1 MVTVRRAWPVVLWVS
16 LLPFAGWAAVR
27 LLGAERGAP
36 LMQLMSFTPY
46 AAGATL
52 VPFAAALLTRRWW
65 QAAAAGALV
74 AVLAGCVLPR
84 AVTGPPTPSGSSGSA
99 GPQWAD
105 AGGAATGGAGRP
117 VRVLTANLLF
127 GQADPAT
134 LLGIVRE
141 HQVDVLA
148 VQELTGSAAAA
159 LDAAGLLALLPHRSL
174 YPAPGGGG
182 SGLFSRYPLR
192 DVGVRRMPAGHL
204 QAYGTL
210 AVPGARPV
218 LLESVH
224 PCAPSDVRSTDQW
237 SREIA
242 LQPRAT
248 PSGPVRVLLGDFNS
262 TLDHSGLRR
271 LISSGYTD
279 AASAAGA
286 GLRPTWSPG
295 LFGGFSQLV
304 PPVAIDHVLVDRR
317 VGVRAVAVH
326 PLPGSDHRAVFADL
340 AFPAAPA

>member
-1 MVTVRRAWPVVLWVS
+1 MVIVRRAWPVVLWS
-16 LLPFAGWAAVR
+16 ALLPFAGWAAVR

-46 AAGATL
+46 AAGAAL
-52 VPFAAALLTRRWW
+52 VPLAAALLTRRWW
-65 QAAAAGALV
+65 QAAVAGVLV

-84 AVTGPPTPSGSSGSA
+84 AVTDSPDPSGASGPA
-99 GPQWAD
+99 GPARAA
-105 AGGAATGGAGRP
+105 AGGGSRP
-117 VRVLTANLLF
+117 VRVVTANLLL
-127 GQADPAT
+127 GEADPAA
-134 LLGIVRE
+134 LVSIVRE
-141 HQVDVLA
+141 HQADVLA

-159 LDAAGLLALLPHRSL
+159 LDAAGLRVLLPYRSL
-174 YPAPGGGG
+174 HPVPGSDG
-182 SGLFSRYPLR
+182 SALYSRYPLR
-192 DVGVRRMPAGHL
+192 DVGARRLSAGRL

-210 AVPGARPV
+210 LVPGARPV
-218 LLESVH
+218 LLESAH

-237 SREIA
+237 AREIA

-271 LISSGYTD
+271 LIDSGYTD

-304 PPVAIDHVLVDRR
+304 PPVTIDHVLVDRR

-326 PLPGSDHRAVFADL
+326 PLPGSDHRAVYADL
-340 AFPAAPA
+340 ALPA